1 MSFFRTSVFLV
12 NSVLMRQSAVA
23 NGEEEQNENEDRTV
37 SEEGQKKDSLLAHEY
52 WQDESTKL

>member
-1 MSFFRTSVFLV
+1 
-12 NSVLMRQSAVA
+12 MRQSAVA